1 MQIKN
6 KIIPIII
13 FFLSLLTTNLVLYA
27 DEFDIS
33 ASEISIDK
41 ENEIITGK
49 GSVEVNDG
57 QGRII
62 KADNVTYEKKIEFL
76 LTEGSV
82 EFFDTVGN
90 VITAD
95 SATYDKKN
103 EIR

>member
-49 GSVEVNDG
+49 GSVKVNDE

-62 KADNVTYEKKIEFL
+62 KSDNATYEKKIEFFCIVSKKS
-76 LTEGSV
+76 LTKSHV
-82 EFFDTVGN
+82 TIFFFTSETS
-90 VITAD
+90 ILF
-95 SATYDKKN
+95 
-103 EIR
+103 